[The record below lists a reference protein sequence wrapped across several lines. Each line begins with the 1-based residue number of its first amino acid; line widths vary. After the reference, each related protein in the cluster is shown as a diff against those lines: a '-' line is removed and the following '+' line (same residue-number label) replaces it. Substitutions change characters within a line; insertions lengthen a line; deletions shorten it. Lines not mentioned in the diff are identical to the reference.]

1 MKTHTKFVIGGIVI
15 LVVIIAL
22 SLQELQ
28 EMTVFFYTPVEVL
41 ANPSKFEN
49 KTIRI
54 GALVQRGSVEWDAQD
69 IRVSFNITEDG
80 KKNIPVFYDGVKPD
94 MFREGQGVVVEGK
107 MKDQRFEAVQLLV
120 KHSEE
125 YTVET
130 KHKKTKED
138 YYKSI
143 QAQ

>member
-41 ANPSKFEN
+41 ANPSMFEN

-54 GALVQRGSVEWDAQD
+54 GALVQRGSVVWDAHD
-69 IRVSFNITEDG
+69 IRLSFNITEDG

-94 MFREGQGVVVEGK
+94 LFREGQGVVVEGK
-107 MKDQRFEAVQLLV
+107 MKGQRFEAVQLLV

-125 YTVET
+125 YTVESE
-130 KHKKTKED
+130 HKKTKED

-143 QAQ
+143 QTQ